1 MSLTDLIP
9 GIAQAKLVGLGLV
22 AALWIG
28 SVAYPYYEWKH
39 TVSVDAA
46 QHAKD
51 AAALDAAQQQIASDK
66 AAFTQAEALGAAQAA
81 SIQAGVAQAQTI
93 RVVTTQKAAA
103 VMAASTPDVET
114 ARQLAVSTAQQFS
127 GWDKQ

>member
-9 GIAQAKLVGLGLV
+9 GATQAKLIGLGVV
-22 AALWIG
+22 AALWAG

-39 TVSVDAA
+39 TAAVDAG

-51 AAALDAAQQQIASDK
+51 IAALAAANQQIANDK
-66 AAFTQAEALGAAQAA
+66 VAFTQAQALGVAQAA
-81 SIQAGVAQAQTI
+81 SIQTGVAQAQTI

-103 VMAASTPDVET
+103 VMAASTPNVEA
-114 ARQLAVSTAQQFS
+114 ARQLAVGTAQQFA

>member
-9 GIAQAKLVGLGLV
+9 GVAQAKLVGLGLV

-28 SVAYPYYEWKH
+28 SVAYPVYQWKH
-39 TVSVDAA
+39 TASVDAA

-51 AAALDAAQQQIASDK
+51 TAALDAAQKQIASDRL
-66 AAFTQAEALGAAQAA
+66 AFTQAQALGAAQAA

-93 RVVTTQKAAA
+93 RVVATQKAAA
-103 VMAASTPDVET
+103 VMAASTPDVEA
-114 ARQLAVSTAQQFS
+114 ARTLAVGTAQQFA